1 MVPSETTGPET
12 ARRSFLTG
20 VVGVATALAGCSAS
34 ESHRV
39 PPESGT
45 TVTDYVA
52 ATARAPG
59 ERPPV
64 VTPRADDGGGSTD
77 GASTAEPI
85 TLHTV
90 ESESDAEAFEFA
102 EDATNVAAARRLLAE
117 TTYGSESVLVF
128 QTRVGE
134 CYRLRLNYVTRDDD
148 GDPNLQFCRV
158 IRDANTACERGAS
171 DHAAAFV
178 RLPFPADEYDGLSA
192 GSGGSCDPIP
202 DRFRNGSDSA

>member
-1 MVPSETTGPET
+1 MTASKT
-12 ARRSFLTG
+12 ARRGFLAG

-34 ESHRV
+34 ESHRS

-45 TVTDYVA
+45 VVTDYVA
-52 ATARAPG
+52 TTMRSAG
-59 ERPPV
+59 DRPPIV
-64 VTPRADDGGGSTD
+64 APREDTGGGSTD
-77 GASTAEPI
+77 GSSTPEPI

-90 ESESDAEAFEFA
+90 ESESDAEAVEFA
-102 EDATNVAAARRLLAE
+102 DDATNVAAARRLLAE
-117 TTYGSESVLVF
+117 TAYDSESVFVF

-158 IRDANTACERGAS
+158 IRDAHTACERGAF
-171 DHAAAFV
+171 DRAATLV
-178 RLPFPADEYDGLSA
+178 RLPFPGDEYSGLSA

-202 DRFRNGSDSA
+202 ERYNGSDSS